1 MELRD
6 WNKPA
11 TIAVTLYDEG
21 AHELAVIYRSRTTTV
36 EEALK
41 AADRIIAE
49 RNVGTLDIPNAYDP
63 AAVMTEVRVDFA
75 DSPYDLIAL
84 ADDGADNGTM
94 RWRFIELPIALD
106 ASSTTHI
113 PEDAETFL
121 TIEAMCDTY
130 AIIAAVVAWRDVSS
144 SIPLGK
150 SFNGPTS
157 IECEDPDELSRQIRE
172 TPDNLDAIDE
182 FDFVTAVIT
191 ALAVIAEDLE
201 LDPNPFIEE

>member
-6 WNKPA
+6 WDKPA
-11 TIAVTLYDEG
+11 TISVTLYDEG
-21 AHELAVIYRSRTTTV
+21 AHELAVIYRDRAMTV

-41 AADRIIAE
+41 AADRILAE
-49 RNVGTLDIPNAYDP
+49 RSAGTLDIPDTYDP
-63 AAVMTEVRVDFA
+63 TAVMTEVRVNFA
-75 DSPYDLIAL
+75 DSPYDLVAL
-84 ADDGADNGTM
+84 ADDGDDNGTM

-106 ASSTTHI
+106 TLATNHV

-121 TIEAMCDTY
+121 SIEAMCDTY
-130 AIIAAVVAWRDVSS
+130 AIIAALATWRDVSS

-150 SFNGPTS
+150 TFNGPTS
-157 IECEDPDELSRQIRE
+157 IECEDPDELSREIRE
-172 TPDNLDAIDE
+172 IPDNLDAIDE
-182 FDFVTAVIT
+182 SDFVTAVIT

>member
-11 TIAVTLYDEG
+11 TITVTLYDEG
-21 AHELAVIYRSRTTTV
+21 AHELAVIYRGRTTTV
-36 EEALK
+36 EDALK
-41 AADRIIAE
+41 AADRIIAK
-49 RNVGTLDIPNAYDP
+49 RRSGTLDIPNAYDP
-63 AAVMTEVRVDFA
+63 AAVMTEVRVNFV

-84 ADDGADNGTM
+84 ADDGADNGTI
-94 RWRFIELPIALD
+94 RWRFIELPITLD
-106 ASSTTHI
+106 ASATNHI
-113 PEDAETFL
+113 PEDAEIFL

-130 AIIAAVVAWRDVSS
+130 AIIAALATWRDVSS

-172 TPDNLDAIDE
+172 TPDNLDTIDE
-182 FDFVTAVIT
+182 SDFVTAVIT

>member
-11 TIAVTLYDEG
+11 TIAVTLYDKG
-21 AHELAVIYRSRTTTV
+21 AHELAVIYRGRATTV
-36 EEALK
+36 EGALK

-49 RNVGTLDIPNAYDP
+49 RRSGALDIPDVYDP
-63 AAVMTEVRVDFA
+63 TTVMTEVRIDFA
-75 DSPYDLIAL
+75 DPPYDLIAL
-84 ADDGADNGTM
+84 ADDSADNGTM
-94 RWRFIELPIALD
+94 RWRFTALPIALD
-106 ASSTTHI
+106 ASATTHI

-121 TIEAMCDTY
+121 TVEAMCDTY
-130 AIIAAVVAWRDVSS
+130 AIIAALATWRDVSS

-150 SFNGPTS
+150 TFEGPTS
-157 IECEDPDELSRQIRE
+157 IEYEDPDELSRQIRE
-172 TPDNLDAIDE
+172 MPDNLDAIHE
-182 FDFVTAVIT
+182 SDFVTAVIT

>member
-21 AHELAVIYRSRTTTV
+21 AHELAVIYRGRATTV

-41 AADRIIAE
+41 AADRIVAD
-49 RNVGTLDIPNAYDP
+49 RNSGTLDIPNIYDP
-63 AAVMTEVRVDFA
+63 TAVMTEVRVDFA
-75 DSPYDLIAL
+75 DPPYDLIAL
-84 ADDGADNGTM
+84 ADDGTDNGTM
-94 RWRFIELPIALD
+94 RWRFTALPIALD
-106 ASSTTHI
+106 TFATTHV

-130 AIIAAVVAWRDVSS
+130 ATIAALATWRDVYS

-150 SFNGPTS
+150 LFAAPIS
-157 IECEDPDELSRQIRE
+157 IECEDPDELSRRIRE
-172 TPDNLDAIDE
+172 APDNLDAIDE
-182 FDFVTAVIT
+182 SDFMTAVIT

-201 LDPNPFIEE
+201 LDPNPFIKE

>member
-11 TIAVTLYDEG
+11 TITVTLYDEG
-21 AHELAVIYRSRTTTV
+21 AHELAAIYRSRATTV

-41 AADRIIAE
+41 AADHIITE
-49 RNVGTLDIPNAYDP
+49 RSLGTLDIPNAYDP
-63 AAVMTEVRVDFA
+63 AAVMTEVRVNFA

-84 ADDGADNGTM
+84 ADDGDDNGTM

-106 ASSTTHI
+106 TLATNHM
-113 PEDAETFL
+113 PEDAEAFL

-130 AIIAAVVAWRDVSS
+130 AIIAALVTWRDVSS
-144 SIPLGK
+144 SMPLGN
-150 SFNGPTS
+150 FFAAPIS
-157 IECEDPDELSRQIRE
+157 IECENPDELSRQIRE
-172 TPDNLDAIDE
+172 TPNNLDAIDDS
-182 FDFVTAVIT
+182 DFVTAVIT

-201 LDPNPFIEE
+201 LNPNPFIEE

>member
-11 TIAVTLYDEG
+11 TITVTLYDEG
-21 AHELAVIYRSRTTTV
+21 AHELAVIYRGRTTTV
-36 EEALK
+36 KEALK
-41 AADRIIAE
+41 AADHIIAE
-49 RNVGTLDIPNAYDP
+49 RRSGTLDIPNAYDP
-63 AAVMTEVRVDFA
+63 TAVMTEVRVDFA

-84 ADDGADNGTM
+84 ADDGDDNGTM
-94 RWRFIELPIALD
+94 RWRFVELPIALD
-106 ASSTTHI
+106 ASATTHV
-113 PEDAETFL
+113 PENAETFL

-130 AIIAAVVAWRDVSS
+130 AIIAAVVTWRDVSS

-150 SFNGPTS
+150 SFDGPTS

-172 TPDNLDAIDE
+172 AHDNLDTIDE
-182 FDFVTAVIT
+182 SDFVTAVIT

>member
-11 TIAVTLYDEG
+11 TITVTLYDEG
-21 AHELAVIYRSRTTTV
+21 AHELAVIYRGRTTTV

-41 AADRIIAE
+41 AANRIIE
-49 RNVGTLDIPNAYDP
+49 KRRSGTLNIPNTYDP
-63 AAVMTEVRVDFA
+63 TAVMTEVRVDFA

-84 ADDGADNGTM
+84 ADDGDDNGTM
-94 RWRFIELPIALD
+94 RWRFVELPIALN
-106 ASSTTHI
+106 ASATTHV

-121 TIEAMCDTY
+121 TIKAMCDTY

-150 SFNGPTS
+150 SFDGPTS

-172 TPDNLDAIDE
+172 AHDNLDAIDE
-182 FDFVTAVIT
+182 SDFVTAVIT